1 MQTVQGFQSRLGRD
15 ILNMNNIHRIQG
27 FTLIETI
34 VTLAVAVILIMFGVP
49 SMRDFALN
57 SRQSAQSNE
66 FVTGIQLARSTAIKQ
81 QRNASI
87 CVSTTYNNTPPT
99 CTGGTDWSD
108 GWVVWVDQDSDGV
121 LDATE
126 VLRVG
131 EPLDGSSTFT
141 STASSSFRYAPTGLV
156 NGQDTLTLCD
166 NRSGE
171 TGRQITVNAAGRV
184 NLARMICP

>member
-1 MQTVQGFQSRLGRD
+1 
-15 ILNMNNIHRIQG
+15 MNNITEEQG
-27 FTLIETI
+27 FTLLELM
-34 VTLAVAVILIMFGVP
+34 VTLAVVAILIMFGVP
-49 SMRDFALN
+49 SMRDFTLN
-57 SRQSAQSNE
+57 ARLSAQSNE
-66 FVTGIQLARSTAIKQ
+66 FITGIQLARGAAIKQ

-87 CVSTTYNNTPPT
+87 CISTTYSNSPPT
-99 CTGGTDWSD
+99 CTGGTDWSA

-131 EPLDGSSTFT
+131 EPLDGNATFT
-141 STASSSFRYAPTGLV
+141 SAARTEFQYSPTGLV

-171 TGRQITVNAAGRV
+171 TGRQITINPAGRV
-184 NLARMICP
+184 NLARITCT